1 MQGPAFR
8 TFLGHRPGQ
17 ARSQLRLKK
26 SQVTELPISV
36 FFHLL
41 SAAELTSLP
50 MAKQK
55 IRIKIKSF
63 DHKVIDEA
71 AKLILDTAEK
81 TGAIVMGPV
90 PLPTRIEKFTVNKS
104 TFVHKNARDQYEM
117 RTHMRLIDLTETTS
131 ATIEELSNL
140 SLPSGVDI
148 EIKMIVEQSEAKDS
162 APAKK
167 EKKAKKKTAK
177 ASNSEA

>member
-1 MQGPAFR
+1 
-8 TFLGHRPGQ
+8 
-17 ARSQLRLKK
+17 
-26 SQVTELPISV
+26 
-36 FFHLL
+36 
-41 SAAELTSLP
+41 

-71 AKLILDTAEK
+71 ARLILETAEK
-81 TGAIVMGPV
+81 TGAIVMGPI
-90 PLPTRIEKFTVNKS
+90 PLPTDIEKFTVLKS

-117 RTHMRLIDLTETTS
+117 RTHKRLIDITETTS

-148 EIKMIVEQSEAKDS
+148 EIKMIMEASEEKEKEKEKEKESAKK

-167 EKKAKKKTAK
+167 AATKKSSK
-177 ASNSEA
+177 